1 MSNTGGAYLGI
12 DISSKS
18 TVISIY
24 KSNMDE
30 PATVSTVL
38 GEENYSIPTAL
49 GKRIGMGQWFFGEEA
64 IQKSRT
70 KEAVLVEDL
79 YNQALGNEQVYIDGT
94 TFFARDLLV
103 IFFNKLFSIPGPM
116 AAMGEVEKIIICTPQ
131 INLEVMELMNYV
143 VEKLNI
149 EATRLALVDRNEC
162 FYYYALS
169 AKPELFLYSVA
180 LFDYSGNNV
189 ISCTL
194 NRNQSTRPQLVTLDV
209 VNHGDIN
216 ENKDEMFDEIVADT
230 FGSKLFSSVYLV
242 GDGFD
247 GDWMKQ
253 SLSRLCKGRKVFLGK
268 NLYSKGA
275 CYAGYIKDGKRDWPF
290 IYIGDND
297 LKLNLSI
304 KILENNVM
312 KFFTLIDAGESW
324 YDAKGEC
331 EVILDGDPEIEFFIQ
346 RPESREA
353 HTEILELTDLPKREN
368 RTTRLR
374 IEASPVSD
382 VAVSIV
388 ITDLGFG
395 EISPSSGKS
404 WEHTITLKGIS

>member
-1 MSNTGGAYLGI
+1 MGNSEGAYLGI
-12 DISSKS
+12 DISARS

-30 PATVSTVL
+30 PATVSTIL
-38 GEENYSIPTAL
+38 GEENYSIPTVLA
-49 GKRIGMGQWFFGEEA
+49 KRYGMGQWFFGDEA
-64 IQKSRT
+64 ISKSRT
-70 KEAVLVEDL
+70 KEAMLVDDL
-79 YNQALGNEQVYIDGT
+79 YTLALKNEEVFVDGESFQARELM
-94 TFFARDLLV
+94 V
-103 IFFNKLFSIPGPM
+103 IYFNKLFAIPGPM
-116 AAMGEVEKIIICTPQ
+116 AAMGDIEKLVVCVEQ
-131 INLEVMELMNYV
+131 VNLEVMELMNY
-143 VEKLNI
+143 I
-149 EATRLALVDRNEC
+149 ISRLSIDSNRLMLIDRNEC
-162 FYYYALS
+162 FYFYALS
-169 AKPELFLYSVA
+169 QRPELFLYSVA
-180 LFDYSGNNV
+180 LFDYSGSNM
-189 ISCTL
+189 ISCVL
-194 NRNQSTRPQLVTLDV
+194 NRNQSTRPQMITLDV
-209 VNHGDIN
+209 VNHGDITDN
-216 ENKDEMFDEIVADT
+216 RDEKFDEIIADT
-230 FGSKLFSSVYLV
+230 FGSTLFSSVYLV

-247 GDWMKQ
+247 GEWMKV
-253 SLSRLCKGRKVFLGK
+253 SLARLCKGRKVFMGK

-275 CYAGYIKDGKRDWPF
+275 CYAGYTKDGKRDWPF

-312 KFFTLIDAGESW
+312 KFFTLIDAGQSW

-331 EVILDGDPEIEFFIQ
+331 EVILDGEPELEFYIQ

-353 HTEILELTDLPKREN
+353 HTEVLELTDMPKREN

-374 IEASPVSD
+374 IEASPISD

-404 WEHTITLKGIS
+404 WEHTISIK

>member
-1 MSNTGGAYLGI
+1 MSNAEGAYLGI
-12 DISSKS
+12 DINSRN
-18 TVISIY
+18 TVLSIY
-24 KSNMDE
+24 KSNMEE
-30 PATVSTVL
+30 PVTVSTVL
-38 GEENYSIPTAL
+38 GEENYSIPTILA
-49 GKRIGMGQWFFGEEA
+49 KRVGMGQWFFGDEA
-64 IQKSRT
+64 ISKSRV

-79 YNQALGNEQVYIDGT
+79 FGMALRNEETVVDGT
-94 TFFARDLLV
+94 AFEARELMV

-116 AAMGEVEKIIICTPQ
+116 AALGEVEKLVICVEQ
-131 INLEVMELMNYV
+131 ISLDVMELMNYV
-143 VEKLNI
+143 VQKLGI
-149 EATRLALVDRNEC
+149 DSKKLSLIDRNEC

-169 AKPELFLYSVA
+169 CKPELFLYNVA
-180 LFDYSGNNV
+180 LFDYSGTNMV
-189 ISCTL
+189 SCIL

-209 VNHGDIN
+209 VNHGDIT
-216 ENKDEMFDEIVADT
+216 ENKDEMFDNIIADT
-230 FGSKLFSSVYLV
+230 FGSMLFSSVYLV

-247 GDWMKQ
+247 GDWMKL
-253 SLSRLCKGRKVFLGK
+253 SLARLCKGRKVFLGK

-275 CYAGYIKDGKRDWPF
+275 CYGGYIKDGRRDWPF
-290 IYIGDND
+290 IFIGDND

-304 KILENNVM
+304 KILDNNVM
-312 KFFTLIDAGESW
+312 KFLTLIDAGESW

-331 EVILDGDPEIEFFIQ
+331 EVILDGEPELEFYIQ

-353 HTEILELTDLPKREN
+353 HTEVLELSDLPKREN

-404 WEHTITLKGIS
+404 WEHTISLKGV

>member
-1 MSNTGGAYLGI
+1 MSNAEGAYLGI
-12 DISSKS
+12 DINSRN
-18 TVISIY
+18 TVLSIY
-24 KSNMDE
+24 NSNMEE
-30 PATVSTVL
+30 PVTVSTVL
-38 GEENYSIPTAL
+38 GEENYSIPTILA
-49 GKRIGMGQWFFGEEA
+49 KRVGMGQWFFGDEA
-64 IQKSRT
+64 ISKSRV

-79 YNQALGNEQVYIDGT
+79 FGMALRNEETVVDGT
-94 TFFARDLLV
+94 TFEARELMV

-116 AAMGEVEKIIICTPQ
+116 AALGEVEKLVICVEQ
-131 INLEVMELMNYV
+131 ISLDVMELMNYV
-143 VEKLNI
+143 VQKLGI
-149 EATRLALVDRNEC
+149 DSKKLSLIDRNEC

-169 AKPELFLYSVA
+169 CKPELFLYNVA
-180 LFDYSGNNV
+180 LFDYSGTNMV
-189 ISCTL
+189 SCIL

-209 VNHGDIN
+209 VNHGDIT
-216 ENKDEMFDEIVADT
+216 ENKDEMFDNIIADT
-230 FGSKLFSSVYLV
+230 FGSMLFSSVYLV

-247 GDWMKQ
+247 GDWMKL
-253 SLSRLCKGRKVFLGK
+253 SLARLCKGRKVFLGK

-275 CYAGYIKDGKRDWPF
+275 CYGGYIKDGRRDWPF
-290 IYIGDND
+290 IFIGDND

-304 KILENNVM
+304 KILDNNVM
-312 KFFTLIDAGESW
+312 KFLTLIDAGESW

-331 EVILDGDPEIEFFIQ
+331 EVILDGEPELEFYIQ

-353 HTEILELTDLPKREN
+353 HTEVLELSDLPKREN

-404 WEHTITLKGIS
+404 WEHTISLKGV

>member
-1 MSNTGGAYLGI
+1 MGNSEGAYLGI
-12 DISSKS
+12 DISARS

-30 PATVSTVL
+30 PATVSTIL
-38 GEENYSIPTAL
+38 GEENYSIPTVLA
-49 GKRIGMGQWFFGEEA
+49 KRYGMGQWFFGDEA
-64 IQKSRT
+64 ISKSRI
-70 KEAVLVEDL
+70 KEAMLVDDL
-79 YNQALGNEQVYIDGT
+79 YTLALKNEEVFVDGESFQARELM
-94 TFFARDLLV
+94 V
-103 IFFNKLFSIPGPM
+103 IYFNKLFAIPGPM
-116 AAMGEVEKIIICTPQ
+116 AAMGDIEKLVVCVDQ
-131 INLEVMELMNYV
+131 VNLEVMELMNY
-143 VEKLNI
+143 I
-149 EATRLALVDRNEC
+149 ISRLSIDSNRLMLIDRNEC
-162 FYYYALS
+162 FYFYALS
-169 AKPELFLYSVA
+169 QRPELFLYSVA
-180 LFDYSGNNV
+180 LFDYSGSNM
-189 ISCTL
+189 ISCVL
-194 NRNQSTRPQLVTLDV
+194 NRNQSTRPQMITLDV
-209 VNHGDIN
+209 VNHGEITDN
-216 ENKDEMFDEIVADT
+216 RDEKFDEIIADT
-230 FGSKLFSSVYLV
+230 FGSTLFSSVYLV

-247 GDWMKQ
+247 GEWMKV
-253 SLSRLCKGRKVFLGK
+253 SLARLCKGRKVFMGK

-275 CYAGYIKDGKRDWPF
+275 CYAGYTKDGKRDWPF

-312 KFFTLIDAGESW
+312 KFFTLIDAGQSW

-331 EVILDGDPEIEFFIQ
+331 EVILDGEPELEFYIQ

-353 HTEILELTDLPKREN
+353 HTEVLELTDMPKREN

-374 IEASPVSD
+374 IEASPISD

-404 WEHTITLKGIS
+404 WEHTISIK

>member
-1 MSNTGGAYLGI
+1 MGNSEGAYLGI
-12 DISSKS
+12 DISARS

-30 PATVSTVL
+30 PATVSTIL
-38 GEENYSIPTAL
+38 GEENYSIPTVLA
-49 GKRIGMGQWFFGEEA
+49 KRYGMGQWFFGDEA
-64 IQKSRT
+64 ISKSRT
-70 KEAVLVEDL
+70 KEAMLVDDL
-79 YNQALGNEQVYIDGT
+79 YTLALRNEEVFIDGES
-94 TFFARDLLV
+94 FQARELMV
-103 IFFNKLFSIPGPM
+103 IYFNKLFAIPGPM
-116 AAMGEVEKIIICTPQ
+116 AAMGDIEKLVVCVDQ
-131 INLEVMELMNYV
+131 VNLEVMELMNY
-143 VEKLNI
+143 I
-149 EATRLALVDRNEC
+149 ISRLSIDSNRLMLIDRNEC
-162 FYYYALS
+162 FYFYALS
-169 AKPELFLYSVA
+169 QRPELFLYSVA
-180 LFDYSGNNV
+180 LFDYSGTNM
-189 ISCTL
+189 ISCVL
-194 NRNQSTRPQLVTLDV
+194 NRNQSTRPQMITLDV
-209 VNHGDIN
+209 VNHGEITDN
-216 ENKDEMFDEIVADT
+216 RDEKFDEIIADT
-230 FGSKLFSSVYLV
+230 FGSTLFSSVYLV

-247 GDWMKQ
+247 GEWMKV
-253 SLSRLCKGRKVFLGK
+253 SLARLCKGRKVFMGK

-275 CYAGYIKDGKRDWPF
+275 CYAGYTKDGKRDWPF

-312 KFFTLIDAGESW
+312 KFFTLIDAGQSW

-331 EVILDGDPEIEFFIQ
+331 EVILDGEPELEFYIQ

-353 HTEILELTDLPKREN
+353 HTEVLELTDMPKREN

-374 IEASPVSD
+374 IEASPISD

-404 WEHTITLKGIS
+404 WEHTISIK

>member
-1 MSNTGGAYLGI
+1 MSNSEGAYVGI
-12 DISSKS
+12 DISARS
-18 TVISIY
+18 TVLSIY
-24 KSNMDE
+24 KSNMEE

-38 GEENYSIPTAL
+38 GEENYSIPTVLA
-49 GKRIGMGQWFFGEEA
+49 KRIGMGQWFLGDDA
-64 IQKSRT
+64 IKSSRL
-70 KEAVLVEDL
+70 KESSLVEDL
-79 YNQALGNEQVYIDGT
+79 YSLALRNEEVFIDGDSY
-94 TFFARDLLV
+94 FARELMV

-116 AAMGEVEKIIICTPQ
+116 AALGDIARLIICVEQ
-131 INLEVMELMNYV
+131 VNLEVMELMNYV
-143 VEKLNI
+143 TSKLSIDSNKLMLI
-149 EATRLALVDRNEC
+149 DRNEC

-169 AKPELFLYSVA
+169 QRPELFLYNVA
-180 LFDYSGNNV
+180 LFDYSGSNV

-194 NRNQSTRPQLVTLDV
+194 NRNQATRPQLVTLDV
-209 VNHGDIN
+209 VNHGDIT
-216 ENKDEMFDEIVADT
+216 ENKDAMFTDIIADT
-230 FGSKLFSSVYLV
+230 FGSTLYSSAYLV

-247 GDWMKQ
+247 GNWMKE
-253 SLSRLCKGRKVFLGK
+253 SLSKLCKGRKVFMGK

-275 CYAGYIKDGKRDWPF
+275 CYAGYTKEGKRDWPF

-304 KILENNVM
+304 KILDNNVM
-312 KFFTLIDAGESW
+312 KFLTLIDAGESW
-324 YDAKGEC
+324 YDVKGEC
-331 EVILDGDPEIEFFIQ
+331 EVILDGEPELEFYIQ

-353 HTEILELTDLPKREN
+353 HTEVLELSDLPKREN

-404 WEHTITLKGIS
+404 WEHTISIK

>member
-1 MSNTGGAYLGI
+1 MSNSSGAYLGI
-12 DISSKS
+12 DISAKS

-38 GEENYSIPTAL
+38 GEENYSIPTVLA
-49 GKRIGMGQWFFGEEA
+49 KRIGMGQWYFGEEA
-64 IQKSRT
+64 LLKVRL

-79 YNQALGNEQVYIDGT
+79 YNQALKSQQIFVDGT
-94 TFFARDLLV
+94 TYEAKDLMV
-103 IFFNKLFSIPGPM
+103 IYFNKLFSIPGPM
-116 AAMGEVEKIIICTPQ
+116 AAMGDVEKLIVCVEQ
-131 INLEVMELMNYV
+131 VNLEVMELMNYIAS
-143 VEKLNI
+143 KLSI
-149 EATRLALVDRNEC
+149 EASKLMMIDRNEC

-169 AKPELFLYSVA
+169 QRPELFLYNCA
-180 LFDYSGNNV
+180 LFDYSGNNLV
-189 ISCTL
+189 SCVLT
-194 NRNQSTRPQLVTLDV
+194 RNQATRPQVINLDI
-209 VNHGDIN
+209 VNHGEISDN
-216 ENKDEMFDEIVADT
+216 RDEIFDAIIADT

-247 GDWMKQ
+247 GDWMKT
-253 SLSRLCKGRKVFLGK
+253 SLARLCKGRKVFMGK

-275 CYAGYIKDGKRDWPF
+275 CYAGLIKEGKKDWPF

-297 LKLNLSI
+297 LKLNLSL
-304 KILENNVM
+304 KILDNNVM
-312 KFFTLIDAGESW
+312 KFLTLIDAGESW
-324 YDAKGEC
+324 YDCKGEC
-331 EVILDGDPEIEFFIQ
+331 EVILDGEPEIEFYIQ
-346 RPESREA
+346 RPDSREA
-353 HTEILELTDLPKREN
+353 HTDVLELVDMPKREN

-374 IEASPVSD
+374 IEASPISD

-404 WEHTITLKGIS
+404 WEHTISIK

>member
-1 MSNTGGAYLGI
+1 MSNSEGAYIGI
-12 DISSKS
+12 DISARS
-18 TVISIY
+18 TVLSIY
-24 KSNMDE
+24 KSNMEE

-38 GEENYSIPTAL
+38 GEENYTIPTVLA
-49 GKRIGMGQWFFGEEA
+49 KKIGMSQWFFGDDA
-64 IQKSRT
+64 VNKSRI
-70 KEAVLVEDL
+70 KEAKLVEDL
-79 YNQALGNEQVYIDGT
+79 YNLALRNETVYVDGDSYQARE
-94 TFFARDLLV
+94 LLV

-116 AAMGEVEKIIICTPQ
+116 AAAYDIQKLIICVEHVS
-131 INLEVMELMNYV
+131 LEVMELMNYV
-143 VEKLNI
+143 VSKLSI
-149 EATRLALVDRNEC
+149 DSKKLMLIDRNEC

-169 AKPELFLYSVA
+169 QKPELFLYSIA
-180 LFDYSGNNV
+180 LFDYSGSNM
-189 ISCTL
+189 ISCVL
-194 NRNQSTRPQLVTLDV
+194 NRNQSTRPQLITLDV

-216 ENKDEMFDEIVADT
+216 ENKDEMFDGIIANT
-230 FGSKLFSSVYLV
+230 FGSTLFSSVYLV

-247 GDWMKQ
+247 GEWMKT
-253 SLSRLCKGRKVFLGK
+253 SLARLCKGRKVFMGK

-275 CYAGYIKDGKRDWPF
+275 CLAGYIKDGKKDWPF

-312 KFFTLIDAGESW
+312 KFLTLIDAGESW

-331 EVILDGDPEIEFFIQ
+331 EIILDGEPELEFYIQ

-353 HTEILELTDLPKREN
+353 HTEVLELTDMPKREN

-374 IEASPVSD
+374 IEASPISD

-395 EISPSSGKS
+395 EISPSTGKN
-404 WEHTITLKGIS
+404 WEHTISIK

>member
-1 MSNTGGAYLGI
+1 MSNSEGAYLGI
-12 DISSKS
+12 DISAKS
-18 TVISIY
+18 TVLSIY

-30 PATVSTVL
+30 PATVSTIL
-38 GEENYSIPTAL
+38 GEENYSIPTVL
-49 GKRIGMGQWFFGEEA
+49 SKRYGMGQWFFGEEA
-64 IQKSRT
+64 VAKSRL
-70 KEAVLVEDL
+70 KEAVLVDEL
-79 YNQALGNEQVYIDGT
+79 FNLALRNEQVLIDGEEYR
-94 TFFARDLLV
+94 ARELMV

-116 AAMGEVEKIIICTPQ
+116 AAMGEIEKLVVCVEQ
-131 INLEVMELMNYV
+131 VNLDVMELMNYIISRLSIES
-143 VEKLNI
+143 EKLMLI
-149 EATRLALVDRNEC
+149 DRNEC

-169 AKPELFLYSVA
+169 QKPELFLYNVA
-180 LFDYSGNNV
+180 LFDYSGSNM
-189 ISCTL
+189 ISCVL
-194 NRNQSTRPQLVTLDV
+194 NRNQATRPQMITLDV
-209 VNHGDIN
+209 VNHGDIT
-216 ENKDEMFDEIVADT
+216 ENKDERFDSIIADT
-230 FGSKLFSSVYLV
+230 FGSILFSSVYLV

-247 GDWMKQ
+247 GEWMKV
-253 SLSRLCKGRKVFLGK
+253 SLARLCRGRKVFMGK

-275 CYAGYIKDGKRDWPF
+275 CYAGYTKDGKRDWPF

-304 KILENNVM
+304 KIFDNNVM

-331 EVILDGDPEIEFFIQ
+331 EVILDGAPELEFYIQ

-353 HTEILELTDLPKREN
+353 HTEVLELTDMPKREN

-374 IEASPVSD
+374 IEASPISD
-382 VAVSIV
+382 IAVSIV

-404 WEHTITLKGIS
+404 WEHTISIK

>member
-1 MSNTGGAYLGI
+1 MSNSEGAYVGV
-12 DISSKS
+12 DINARS
-18 TVISIY
+18 TVLSIY

-30 PATVSTVL
+30 PATISTVV
-38 GEENYSIPTAL
+38 GEENYSIPTVIA
-49 GKRIGMGQWFFGEEA
+49 KRMGMGQWFFGEEA
-64 IQKSRT
+64 IKMSRL
-70 KEAVLVEDL
+70 KEAVLVEEL
-79 YNQALGNEQVYIDGT
+79 YNLALRDGQVVIDAE
-94 TFFARDLLV
+94 TFRARDLLI
-103 IFFNKLFSIPGPM
+103 IFFKKLFSIPGPM
-116 AAMGEVEKIIICTPQ
+116 AALGEIEKLVVCVSQ
-131 INLEVMELMNYV
+131 VSLEVMELMNYITS
-143 VEKLNI
+143 KLGINPNSVMLI
-149 EATRLALVDRNEC
+149 DKNEC

-169 AKPELFLYSVA
+169 QKPDLFLYNVA
-180 LFDYSGNNV
+180 LFDYSGTNMV
-189 ISCTL
+189 SCTM
-194 NRNQSTRPQLVTLDV
+194 NRNQNTRPQLITLDV
-209 VNHGDIN
+209 INHGEILDN
-216 ENKDEMFDEIVADT
+216 RDEEFDGIIEST
-230 FGSKLFSSVYLV
+230 FGNTLFSSAYLV

-247 GDWMKQ
+247 GDWMKV

-304 KILENNVM
+304 KILDNNVM
-312 KFFTLIDAGESW
+312 KFLTLIDAGESW

-331 EVILDGDPEIEFFIQ
+331 EVILDGEPEIEFYIQ

-353 HTEILELTDLPKREN
+353 HTEVLELTDLPSREN

-374 IEASPVSD
+374 IEARPISD
-382 VAVSIV
+382 VAVSIT

-404 WEHTITLKGIS
+404 WEHTITTK